1 MPPAEAGD
9 AGAAPGGRVP
19 AAWPR
24 PVHAGNENYPGGF
37 RRAGGRRAASGSRA
51 RRYAAKAAGRACGL
65 RRYPAMAP
73 GALAGAPRN
82 PPRQRRG
89 SRPVPTSR
97 ARPRVPTSRRRARRP
112 CPGDGHQVQPGTS
125 MRSSASDDPHRSVVG
140 RSGRLGAQS
149 HLICMPQ
156 DADRHDA
163 AIGADRRFS
172 RTGLQQNQS
181 LYVTTDWADVLRADS
196 GLVADGILGGFG
208 MCRTAVPQGVGEAGS
223 GISAATA
230 GNQRGP
236 RRQWVLFLVASAGWG
251 VGGSAG
257 RRSSAGPACGS
268 CGVGHAGPA
277 PL

>member
-1 MPPAEAGD
+1 LETRTTPAAS
-9 AGAAPGGRVP
+9 AAPGAGGLP
-19 AAWPR
+19 AAAERGATRRKPPVAPAACAGIRRWHQAPW
-24 PVHAGNENYPGGF
+24 PVHPATH
-37 RRAGGRRAASGSRA
+37 RASA
-51 RRYAAKAAGRACGL
+51 
-65 RRYPAMAP
+65 
-73 GALAGAPRN
+73 GALA
-82 PPRQRRG
+82 
-89 SRPVPTSR
+89 RPNFACQAASTHFATPSPQ
-97 ARPRVPTSRRRARRP
+97 AM
-112 CPGDGHQVQPGTS
+112 PGDGHQVQPGTS

>member
-1 MPPAEAGD
+1 MAKAGPRWKRDLPRRLPPRR
-9 AGAAPGGRVP
+9 GA
-19 AAWPR
+19 
-24 PVHAGNENYPGGF
+24 
-37 RRAGGRRAASGSRA
+37 RRAASGSRA

-163 AIGADRRFS
+163 AIGADRAVFAHWPAAGSVTVRDHGLGRRATCRLWAGGRRDARRVWDVPNGCAPRGRRGGKRHLGCHRRES
-172 RTGLQQNQS
+172 ARTQTA
-181 LYVTTDWADVLRADS
+181 V
-196 GLVADGILGGFG
+196 GLV
-208 MCRTAVPQGVGEAGS
+208 PS
-223 GISAATA
+223 
-230 GNQRGP
+230 
-236 RRQWVLFLVASAGWG
+236 G
-251 VGGSAG
+251 VGGLVGG
-257 RRSSAGPACGS
+257 RICGKAEFGGPGLRELR
-268 CGVGHAGPA
+268 GGHAGPA

>member
-1 MPPAEAGD
+1 MAKAGPRWKRELPRRLPPRRGPEGCQRQPSAALRGESRRSRLRPAQVSGD
-9 AGAAPGGRVP
+9 GTRRPGRCTPQPTAPAPGLS
-19 AAWPR
+19 PR
-24 PVHAGNENYPGGF
+24 PNFACQ
-37 RRAGGRRAASGSRA
+37 AASTHFATPS
-51 RRYAAKAAGRACGL
+51 
-65 RRYPAMAP
+65 PQAM
-73 GALAGAPRN
+73 
-82 PPRQRRG
+82 
-89 SRPVPTSR
+89 
-97 ARPRVPTSRRRARRP
+97 
-112 CPGDGHQVQPGTS
+112 PGDGHQVQPGTS